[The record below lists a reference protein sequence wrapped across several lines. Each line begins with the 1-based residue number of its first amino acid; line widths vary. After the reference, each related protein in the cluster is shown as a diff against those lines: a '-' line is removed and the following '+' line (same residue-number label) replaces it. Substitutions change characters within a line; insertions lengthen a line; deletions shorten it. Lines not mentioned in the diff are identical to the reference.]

1 MKPTVSTR
9 TEGRARSKTGA
20 AGVSGKKRKS
30 PLMDQPVQAGFPSPA
45 EHYIEKA
52 LDLNEYLASHPEA
65 TYYVRVAGDS
75 MIDAGI
81 RPGDVL
87 CVDRSIDFFDGA
99 IVIASVDG
107 EFTVKYLRKKGGQIY
122 LQPANRKFKPI
133 FFGTEQDVRC
143 WGVVTGLVR
152 KFSYAVKRQTIEQTA
167 SIPERPPVQPVT
179 FQIGD
184 GRRRQRYEQDL
195 SGKGKT

>member
-1 MKPTVSTR
+1 MV
-9 TEGRARSKTGA
+9 
-20 AGVSGKKRKS
+20 
-30 PLMDQPVQAGFPSPA
+30 QPVQAGFPSSA
-45 EHYIEKA
+45 EHCIEKA
-52 LDLNEYLASHPEA
+52 LDLNEFLASHPEA

-75 MIDAGI
+75 MTDAGI
-81 RPGDVL
+81 LPGDIL
-87 CVDRSIDFFDGA
+87 CIDRSIDFFDGV

-107 EFTVKYLRKKGGQIY
+107 EFTVKYLRKKGGQIC

-133 FFGTEQDVRC
+133 FFGSEQDVPC
-143 WGVVTGLVR
+143 WCVVTGLVR
-152 KFSYAVKRQTIEQTA
+152 KFRCAAKRQTIEQTA
-167 SIPERPPVQPVT
+167 SIPERPPIQPVT

>member
-1 MKPTVSTR
+1 MPKKNR
-9 TEGRARSKTGA
+9 KKT
-20 AGVSGKKRKS
+20 
-30 PLMDQPVQAGFPSPA
+30 PLMAQAVQAGFPSPA
-45 EHYIEKA
+45 EHYIEKM

-81 RPGDVL
+81 GPGDVL

-107 EFTVKYLRKKGGQIY
+107 EFTVKYLRKSRGQIY
-122 LQPANRKFKPI
+122 LQAANPNYQPI

-152 KFSYAVKRQTIEQTA
+152 KFQYAAGRQKVTE
-167 SIPERPPVQPVT
+167 PERVMRSKPVKNPG
-179 FQIGD
+179 FKIAD
-184 GRRRQRYEQDL
+184 GRRRQRYEQNL
-195 SGKGKT
+195 SGQGKA

>member
-1 MKPTVSTR
+1 M
-9 TEGRARSKTGA
+9 AQA
-20 AGVSGKKRKS
+20 
-30 PLMDQPVQAGFPSPA
+30 VQAGFPSPA
-45 EHYIEKA
+45 EHYIEKM
-52 LDLNEYLASHPEA
+52 LDLNEYLASYPEA

-75 MIDAGI
+75 MTGAGI
-81 RPGDVL
+81 YPGDVL

-107 EFTVKYLRKKGGQIY
+107 EFTVKYLRKSRGQVY
-122 LQPANRKFKPI
+122 LQAANPNYRPI

-152 KFSYAVKRQTIEQTA
+152 KFNYRAKRKPVGQTA
-167 SIPERPPVQPVT
+167 SIQERPPVQPVT

-184 GRRRQRYEQDL
+184 GRRRQRYEKNLADN
-195 SGKGKT
+195 GKS

>member
-1 MKPTVSTR
+1 MR
-9 TEGRARSKTGA
+9 
-20 AGVSGKKRKS
+20 KKKKQA
-30 PLMDQPVQAGFPSPA
+30 PLMTQPVAAGFPSPA
-45 EHYIEKA
+45 EHYIEKM
-52 LDLNEYLASHPEA
+52 LDVNEYLSSRPEA

-81 RPGDVL
+81 RPGDIL

-107 EFTVKYLRKKGGQIY
+107 EFTVKYLRKKDGQIY

-152 KFSYAVKRQTIEQTA
+152 KFNYGVKRKPVEQTA

-179 FQIGD
+179 FRIGD
-184 GRRRQRYEQDL
+184 GRRRQRYEENL
-195 SGKGKT
+195 SGKGKE